1 MRRSCWF
8 YKVLSNKV
16 LTYIYDLILPLSET
30 PLGTI
35 IHLFRTA
42 TEVIFKKVFLKISKH
57 SQGNTFVRVFSLI
70 QLLFNKTL
78 LKRRLWHRCFPV
90 NYVKLLKAPFLQN
103 TSGRLL
109 LFIISPCRTE
119 YLKNSFFLCHK

>member
-16 LTYIYDLILPLSET
+16 LTYIYDLILPLSEN

-70 QLLFNKTL
+70 QLQGPACNFIKKETL
-78 LKRRLWHRCFPV
+78 AQVFSCKLCETFKSTFFTKHLWATASVYCFS
-90 NYVKLLKAPFLQN
+90 LQN
-103 TSGRLL
+103 
-109 LFIISPCRTE
+109 
-119 YLKNSFFLCHK
+119 